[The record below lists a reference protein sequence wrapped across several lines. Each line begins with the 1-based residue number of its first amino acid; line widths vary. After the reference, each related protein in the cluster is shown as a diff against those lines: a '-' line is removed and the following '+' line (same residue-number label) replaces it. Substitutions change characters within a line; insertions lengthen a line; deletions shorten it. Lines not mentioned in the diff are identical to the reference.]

1 MAEMK
6 VADRLIENSP
16 EVLDY
21 PVSQGIIYP
30 KLQFFGLFGK
40 HLDQLFLRASMLWL
54 IVCRSGSLVYLPAF
68 QRIELIAS

>member
-6 VADRLIENSP
+6 VADRLIENP
-16 EVLDY
+16 PGVLDY
-21 PVSQGIIYP
+21 PVSQGIIYT

-54 IVCRSGSLVYLPAF
+54 IVCRSGSMVYLPAC